1 MMDTVYDVI
10 IVGGGPAG
18 LTAAIYSSRAGLNT
32 LVLEKMAL
40 GGQTSLTYRIDNYPG
55 FKDIAGA
62 ELADDFEKHVRDA
75 GAKIVMQEATGLKL
89 DGEIKSVDTPSGHYD
104 AKSVILALGSERKK
118 LGIPGE
124 NEFSGRGI
132 SYCATCDGNF
142 FRNKDVAVI
151 GGGNTAVGYALELS
165 PICRNVTLIHHGK
178 ELKAMHSL
186 KEQLQ
191 NRSNVKVIYN
201 RSSKRILGSGTVKGL
216 EVENTETGK
225 AENISLDGV
234 FIAIGMRPNSEIIK
248 NSGLLLPN
256 GFIDAK
262 EDGTT
267 KIPGVFAAGD
277 LREKSL
283 YQIVTAMADGAN
295 AAHSVQLYLQSH
307 N

>member
-1 MMDTVYDVI
+1 MVYDVI
-10 IVGGGPAG
+10 IIGGGPAG
-18 LTAAIYSSRAGLNT
+18 LTAAIYASRAGLST

-62 ELADDFEKHVRDA
+62 DLADDFEKHVRDA
-75 GAKIVMQEATGLKL
+75 GAKIVMEEATCLHL
-89 DGEIKSVDTPSGHYD
+89 ESELKSVDTFSNHYD
-104 AKSVILALGSERKK
+104 AKSIILALGSERRK

-124 NEFSGRGI
+124 EEFSGRGV
-132 SYCATCDGNF
+132 SYCAACDGNF
-142 FRNKDVAVI
+142 FKNKSVAVI
-151 GGGNTAVGYALELS
+151 GGGNTAAGYAVELS
-165 PICRNVTLIHHGK
+165 SICKHVTLVHHGK

-186 KEQLQ
+186 KEQIGKRD
-191 NRSNVKVIYN
+191 NITVIYN
-201 RSSKRILGSGTVKGL
+201 HSSKRIFGSGIVKGL
-216 EVENTETGK
+216 EIENNETGK
-225 AENISLDGV
+225 SENIAFDGI
-234 FIAIGMRPNSEIIK
+234 FIAIGMRPNSGIIK
-248 NSGLLLPN
+248 KSGLLLPN

-267 KIPGVFAAGD
+267 KLPGVFAAGD

-295 AAHSVQLYLQSH
+295 AAHSVQLYIQSH